1 MSWLGGFRLPS
12 VPEPVG
18 GGPSSMSRLAGRQ
31 PQPYA
36 NRPSPVSVG
45 RAPSQQP
52 RLSSA
57 YAAANATVL
66 GADPRLA
73 TSRLSTDSGPEQVR
87 ARGARPPL
95 IAAPH
100 RSEAPAPAAGPSGGK
115 PRGAPQ
121 ARIHKQLP
129 AAGAL

>member
-18 GGPSSMSRLAGRQ
+18 GGPNMSRLAGRQ

-52 RLSSA
+52 RLSSS
-57 YAAANATVL
+57 YAAVNAAVL

-73 TSRLSTDSGPEQVR
+73 TSRLSLDSGPEQVR
-87 ARGARPPL
+87 SQSARQ
-95 IAAPH
+95 IAARH
-100 RSEAPAPAAGPSGGK
+100 RSAAPERAAR
-115 PRGAPQ
+115 RG
-121 ARIHKQLP
+121 
-129 AAGAL
+129 